1 MNLKFIDDNIN
12 DKLVKDENYV
22 RITYYELRVKNN
34 LSEEETEQFLNLAKI
49 KLNNIG
55 YDVFFTKEKYRYNN
69 ANMTVQPNELLI
81 ATKKEKE

>member
-22 RITYYELRVKNN
+22 SITYYELRVKNN
-34 LSEEETEQFLNLAKI
+34 LSEEKTEQFLNLSKI

-55 YDVFFTKEKYRYNN
+55 Y
-69 ANMTVQPNELLI
+69 
-81 ATKKEKE
+81 